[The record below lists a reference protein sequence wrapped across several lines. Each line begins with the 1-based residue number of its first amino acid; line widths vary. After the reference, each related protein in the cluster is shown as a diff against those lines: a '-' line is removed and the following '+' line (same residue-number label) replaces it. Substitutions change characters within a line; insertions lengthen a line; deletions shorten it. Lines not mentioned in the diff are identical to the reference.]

1 MQILRKNLTIVI
13 LTGRVH
19 MSMAPYHKN
28 IRKGRQA
35 EYENLHDVPIGA
47 VSKEGA
53 DLGAAEAEHE
63 EERREDVDPE
73 VDHNHLRNKDLMNMK
88 LVTTMN
94 MKLMRTK
101 TMENTWIV
109 LSHISGSGSTPI
121 NQTVPVTNQAIS
133 KMM

>member
-1 MQILRKNLTIVI
+1 M
-13 LTGRVH
+13 
-19 MSMAPYHKN
+19 
-28 IRKGRQA
+28 
-35 EYENLHDVPIGA
+35 
-47 VSKEGA
+47 SKEGA

-133 KMM
+133 KMI

>member
-1 MQILRKNLTIVI
+1 M
-13 LTGRVH
+13 
-19 MSMAPYHKN
+19 
-28 IRKGRQA
+28 
-35 EYENLHDVPIGA
+35 
-47 VSKEGA
+47 SKEGA

-73 VDHNHLRNKDLMNMK
+73 VDHNHLRNMK
-88 LVTTMN
+88 LVSTMN

>member
-1 MQILRKNLTIVI
+1 M
-13 LTGRVH
+13 
-19 MSMAPYHKN
+19 
-28 IRKGRQA
+28 
-35 EYENLHDVPIGA
+35 
-47 VSKEGA
+47 SKEGA

-73 VDHNHLRNKDLMNMK
+73 VDHNHLRNMK

>member
-1 MQILRKNLTIVI
+1 M
-13 LTGRVH
+13 
-19 MSMAPYHKN
+19 
-28 IRKGRQA
+28 RKGRRA
-35 EYENLHDVPIGA
+35 KYENLHDVPIGA

-63 EERREDVDPE
+63 EEWREDVDPE

-88 LVTTMN
+88 LVTTISMKLVRTMN

>member
-1 MQILRKNLTIVI
+1 M
-13 LTGRVH
+13 
-19 MSMAPYHKN
+19 
-28 IRKGRQA
+28 
-35 EYENLHDVPIGA
+35 
-47 VSKEGA
+47 SKEGA

-94 MKLMRTK
+94 MKLTK
-101 TMENTWIV
+101 TMEKTWIV